1 MIYFDNAAS
10 GGFKPDCV
18 KKAVLETLEY
28 PANPGR
34 SGHKMASAAALR
46 ISQARE
52 NTADF
57 FGLGESGTIVFT
69 HNCTASLNYAI
80 FGGIK
85 CGHVIT
91 TAYEHN
97 SVLRPLYH
105 LHNAGKISFT
115 VVYPDAYGLIR
126 TEAIINAVR
135 RNTKMIIV
143 NHISNVTGAKAPIEE
158 IGAYTKKRGIV
169 FLVDA
174 AQSAGH
180 VNINMKKTGINILAA
195 AGHKGL
201 AAPQG
206 VGILAV
212 DKNIVLNPMILG
224 GTGTRSESPIQPL
237 DLPESL
243 ESGTISTPAIAGLDA
258 GITWIR
264 QNFSSIN
271 KNIYKMTKHLYEEI
285 KKIPKVIVYT
295 PKGEYNGLVTFNI
308 EGLYSSETANLLD
321 EKFDICVRAGLHCA
335 PLAHKY
341 LGTIKHGAVR
351 ASLSYQNTMDE
362 VEIFLKAI
370 KEIVKNI

>member
-18 KKAVLETLEY
+18 KKAVLETLEN

-34 SGHKMASAAALR
+34 SGHKSASAAALK
-46 ISQARE
+46 IAQARE
-52 NTADF
+52 NAADF
-57 FGLGESGTIVFT
+57 FGLGEGGNIIFT

-80 FGGIK
+80 LGGID
-85 CGHVIT
+85 CGHVVT
-91 TAYEHN
+91 TAFEHN
-97 SVLRPLYH
+97 SVLRPLHY
-105 LHNAGKISFT
+105 LNKTGKITFT
-115 VVYPDAYGLIR
+115 VVYPDSSGRIR
-126 TEAIINAVR
+126 ANSVINAVR
-135 RNTKMIIV
+135 RNTVMIIV

-158 IGAYTKKRGIV
+158 IGTFTKRMGIP

-180 VNINMKKTGINILAA
+180 IKINMQNTGINILTA

-212 DKNIVLNPMILG
+212 SRGTKIRPIILG
-224 GTGTRSESPIQPL
+224 GTGTQSENPIQPY

-243 ESGTISTPAIAGLDA
+243 ESGTASTPAIAGLDA
-258 GITWIR
+258 GLNWIK
-264 QNFSSIN
+264 QNFVTIN
-271 KNIYKMTKHLYEEI
+271 KNIYKMTKYLYEEI
-285 KKIPKVIVYT
+285 KKIPQVIVYT
-295 PKGEYNGLVTFNI
+295 PQGEYNGLVTFNI
-308 EGLYSSETANLLD
+308 EGLFSGETANLLD

-341 LGTIKHGAVR
+341 LGTISHGAVR
-351 ASLSYQNTMDE
+351 ASLSFQNTMDE
-362 VEIFLKAI
+362 VDTFLNAI